1 MSLQP
6 LLNLANSDLDVPDR
20 TPLLEWLRD
29 QTKCDILC
37 NFETT
42 GSRRFFG
49 TGNDTD
55 FLVDITKIPA
65 ELQHLIPPPRFG
77 DDTQSDYGGCV
88 SIFCDEAHP
97 VHDKVDFVIASP
109 ERTKEFEY
117 ATEHFCSMRRDP
129 LVTPDV
135 WKLLQD
141 HKPLRVAVFRAL
153 RHSFPDST
161 LNH

>member
-1 MSLQP
+1 MTQLP
-6 LLNLANSDLDVPDR
+6 LPDPNGQLLEPDR

-29 QTKCDILC
+29 QTKCDIFC
-37 NFETT
+37 DFETT
-42 GSRRFFG
+42 GSRHFFG

-77 DDTQSDYGGCV
+77 DTPSDYGGCV

-97 VHDKVDFVIASP
+97 AHGKVDFLIASP

-129 LVTPDV
+129 LVPPDV

-141 HKPLRVAVFRAL
+141 NKPLRVAVFRAL